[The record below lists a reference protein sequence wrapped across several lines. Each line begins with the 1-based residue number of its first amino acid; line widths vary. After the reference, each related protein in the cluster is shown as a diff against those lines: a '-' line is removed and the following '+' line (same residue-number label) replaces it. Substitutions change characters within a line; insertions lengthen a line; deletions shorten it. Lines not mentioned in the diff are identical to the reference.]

1 MCGARALRV
10 HSRPAAVAGPT
21 EGARKMSMPTGA
33 VTDDA
38 TAQAL
43 TALALGR
50 SAALEQ
56 AEELRGVFL
65 ESSGLDP
72 RSFALVKIA
81 ALVAVDAPPAS
92 YLFQVGEALAAG
104 VTPRDILGVLT
115 AIAPQVG
122 VPRVVAAAPEI
133 MVALDLELPDGDL

>member
-1 MCGARALRV
+1 
-10 HSRPAAVAGPT
+10 
-21 EGARKMSMPTGA
+21 MSMPTGA
-33 VTDDA
+33 VADQA

-50 SAALEQ
+50 SAAELEQ
-56 AEELRGVFL
+56 AEELRGMFL
-65 ESSGLDP
+65 ENSGLDQ

-104 VTPRDILGVLT
+104 VTPRDILGVLM

>member
-1 MCGARALRV
+1 
-10 HSRPAAVAGPT
+10 
-21 EGARKMSMPTGA
+21 MSMPTGA
-33 VTDDA
+33 VAAEA

-50 SAALEQ
+50 TAAELER
-56 AEELRGVFL
+56 AEDLRGMFL

-92 YLFQVGEALAAG
+92 YLWQVGEALAGRGHATG
-104 VTPRDILGVLT
+104 HPGR
-115 AIAPQVG
+115 
-122 VPRVVAAAPEI
+122 
-133 MVALDLELPDGDL
+133 PDGDRAPGSASRGWSRPLRRSWSRSTLNCQTG

>member
-1 MCGARALRV
+1 
-10 HSRPAAVAGPT
+10 
-21 EGARKMSMPTGA
+21 MSVPTGA
-33 VTDDA
+33 VTDNA

-50 SAALEQ
+50 TAAELER
-56 AEELRGVFL
+56 AEELRGMLL
-65 ESSGLDP
+65 ENSGLDP

-104 VTPRDILGVLT
+104 VTPRDILGVLM

>member
-1 MCGARALRV
+1 
-10 HSRPAAVAGPT
+10 
-21 EGARKMSMPTGA
+21 MSMPTGA
-33 VTDDA
+33 VADQA

-50 SAALEQ
+50 SAAELEQ
-56 AEELRGVFL
+56 AEELRGMFL
-65 ESSGLDP
+65 ENSGLDP

-92 YLFQVGEALAAG
+92 YLFQVGEALATG
-104 VTPRDILGVLT
+104 VTPRDILGVLM

>member
-1 MCGARALRV
+1 
-10 HSRPAAVAGPT
+10 
-21 EGARKMSMPTGA
+21 MSMPTGA

-43 TALALGR
+43 TALALGQ

-133 MVALDLELPDGDL
+133 MVALDLELPGGDL